1 MDQLPPINKETSLL
15 NIFSSKP
22 EVGVGDPSTL
32 KVYAPG
38 KSGGSSQIAPEKDPV
53 IIYRK

>member
-1 MDQLPPINKETSLL
+1 MVNV
-15 NIFSSKP
+15 FSSKP
-22 EVGVGDPSTL
+22 EVGVGDLSTL

-38 KSGGSSQIAPEKDPV
+38 KSGGSSQITPEKDPV